1 MDINNHIIRKSW
13 NQGLAGYKSRSKKV
27 SLGNFR
33 LVNNL
38 GVENAYDKNTNTNSK
53 WVSDISNILNS
64 KNKWP
69 CKYCKNLHM
78 GKGSPLYMK
87 YYKKNFTY
95 K

>member
-1 MDINNHIIRKSW
+1 MDINNYIIKKSW

-53 WVSDISNILNS
+53 WVSDISEYVKFKKQMAMHKKIIS
-64 KNKWP
+64 KK
-69 CKYCKNLHM
+69 
-78 GKGSPLYMK
+78 
-87 YYKKNFTY
+87 
-95 K
+95 